1 MSNIEQHLLKLYS
14 IRQEKGHMYQHR
26 PQHNTCTI
34 IIDSVNRIDS
44 TGVGN
49 KGLLKAN
56 YIPVKPTDT
65 TVVFEV

>member
-1 MSNIEQHLLKLYS
+1 
-14 IRQEKGHMYQHR
+14 MYQHR